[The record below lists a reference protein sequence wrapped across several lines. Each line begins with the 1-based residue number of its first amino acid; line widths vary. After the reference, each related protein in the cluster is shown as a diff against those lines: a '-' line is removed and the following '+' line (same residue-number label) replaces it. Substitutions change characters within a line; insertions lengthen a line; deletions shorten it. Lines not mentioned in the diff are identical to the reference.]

1 MATIELERATLLTVE
16 EEAQKHNAMIN
27 ERYRRLQDAEADQ
40 FGSSTIDAQSV
51 SATVIAPEKPVQTQ
65 PVDTSSLAQAP
76 QVTEYVRSRIETPVF
91 TTEKFN
97 AVSDVAV
104 AKPTV
109 SAPVAPMPVE
119 VIAPVQAVE
128 QEVQYSLSRM
138 AKMVIVAFVTLVV
151 AMLSLICV
159 NTQIIRQKTIRIQN
173 LEEKKQEL
181 IEQNQEIQRRIEI
194 AQSDETIRAFAQSQ
208 GMILGE

>member
-194 AQSDETIRAFAQSQ
+194 AQSDETIREFAQSQ